1 MNNYNYEQKN
11 STNASYIFIDG
22 ISRSGKGALAPLIS
36 SIPTVEHFKSNYNL
50 DKLFFLYETKSITK
64 EGFIYSLQT
73 DLIKDTWFT
82 LIGRDQNNN
91 KHDLTSILNSS
102 NVEKYKNREN
112 RFDNDSTF
120 NEILDEIKKNK
131 LKFPYITDDFVFE
144 EKLIKKYIS
153 NSKFIVTLRNPFDLI
168 FSWERS
174 GRGYRYGKDDRF
186 LHPSFSING
195 FKNIPYFAIDDAE
208 NYTSYSSLEKCVF
221 SILKLQNRYLKLYKK
236 KLKHILWVT
245 FEDLLIDPNPILYNI
260 SKYIDFPYKNWD
272 LKILNKV
279 NLPRNIDVNLHKIK
293 TNQIFGNINE
303 NLKNNLLK
311 LCNDYIKLFGN
322 TYSIN
327 YSEYLNSNE
336 KFIDFKK
343 ITPNPKYIKG
353 KRLN

>member
-22 ISRSGKGALAPLIS
+22 ISRSGKGALVPLIS
-36 SIPTVEHFKSNYNL
+36 SIPTVVEHKSNYNL

-120 NEILDEIKKNK
+120 NEILDEIKNK

-153 NSKFIVTLRNPFDLI
+153 NSKFIVTLRNPIDLI

-174 GRGYRYGKDDRF
+174 GRGYRYGKM
-186 LHPSFSING
+186 IG
-195 FKNIPYFAIDDAE
+195 F
-208 NYTSYSSLEKCVF
+208 
-221 SILKLQNRYLKLYKK
+221 
-236 KLKHILWVT
+236 
-245 FEDLLIDPNPILYNI
+245 
-260 SKYIDFPYKNWD
+260 YI
-272 LKILNKV
+272 
-279 NLPRNIDVNLHKIK
+279 H
-293 TNQIFGNINE
+293 
-303 NLKNNLLK
+303 
-311 LCNDYIKLFGN
+311 LFQ
-322 TYSIN
+322 
-327 YSEYLNSNE
+327 
-336 KFIDFKK
+336 
-343 ITPNPKYIKG
+343 
-353 KRLN
+353 